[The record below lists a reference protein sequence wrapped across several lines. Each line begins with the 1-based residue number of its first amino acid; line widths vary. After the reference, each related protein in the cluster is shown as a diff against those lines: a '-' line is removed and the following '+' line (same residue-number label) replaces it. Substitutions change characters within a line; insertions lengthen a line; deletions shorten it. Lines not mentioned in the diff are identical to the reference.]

1 MASNWEERLRPQNAT
16 GKMSNRFDY
25 IYPPPANFAKESE
38 KLKREGNDCLQ
49 RPTTTGQD
57 SKTKKQIQG
66 VSGSFKHCVRCCGHG
81 KHNKHIRVFCFTN
94 NDKNQNFPT
103 EPGTEF

>member
-66 VSGSFKHCVRCCGHG
+66 VSGSFIALCALLWPWKTQQTYSCLLLH
-81 KHNKHIRVFCFTN
+81 K
-94 NDKNQNFPT
+94 
-103 EPGTEF
+103 